1 MNVKAK
7 KMLSLVL
14 AFVMVL
20 GMFPATVF
28 ATNEAGRFADVP
40 ADVWYA
46 DAVQYVADNG
56 LMVGVDDNHFAPGG
70 LTTRGMVVTVLH
82 RMEGEPSAEGTGF
95 TDVEDGV
102 WYTEAILWAQE
113 NGIVEGYGDGT
124 FHPHASMTRE
134 EMMAVFYRYS
144 QYKGYDVSEA
154 ASLTVFTDSVKIQS
168 YAEDA
173 MAWAVSVGLIVGF
186 EDGTIRPQADSNRV
200 QLATVLMRFNNSFIN
215 KLSITI
221 TQDDCTVT
229 EIHHSLGGE
238 FHILNTALQEIS
250 CSAQSEEYPD
260 NEYEIGNILIDE
272 SQRTWKIEDIR
283 LYPGK
288 NDITVTIVDIFG
300 NQASDCITITYDS
313 GSFVEYEESEIVYF
327 DDESQGGYVNNTVIV
342 IIDASVSDR
351 NSIIEEVCNVS
362 SGHVIGCLNGAC
374 MYQVRVDPRSY
385 EELCALCDALVLI
398 EGVSAAN
405 CEYII
410 PANDEIVELPDG
422 DNTDSSTIHTVT
434 QAEDDGITIPDD
446 PWKDTFQGFW
456 GQNWDEDKPSG
467 LNWWTE
473 AVRALSA
480 WNYTDKMQSI
490 SIGIVD
496 TGVDTQHEDL
506 TISNSLNSNIK
517 GDHGTHVAGII
528 GATANNKKGITGIV
542 WNKRIMNYDAYQ
554 GGDSSST
561 ILVGITELLEA
572 GARVINDSNGT
583 LLDESDVVDHGDQI
597 AALVNNWSTSITDD
611 FIIVQ
616 AAGNSSVDSRRNGH
630 FAAVTD
636 EKALEHI
643 IIVAAADQPSNNTYK
658 LTDFSNYG
666 EGVTIA
672 APGKSIFSTIVTGG
686 MDGDYGKMSG
696 TSMAAPIV
704 TGIVATIWSIDSN
717 FTAAEVKQLLVNT
730 ATTEVSGYHDQGT
743 YYLANAYEAVE
754 EAIARTYDDG
764 TAEGYFVNAATGAG
778 LQVDFR
784 IHEENA
790 EGEVVYYGESN
801 EDGSFWFEVPAGEY
815 VIEAYGQNFISSF
828 TPCTVRARTCKD
840 LGTIPI
846 STEVGENAYRIVLEW
861 GVAPSDLDSHFVAD
875 SITGDS
881 IHIFYS
887 EKYSSYANLDID
899 ITSSYGPE
907 TITVN
912 DAAQLKGFTY
922 SVHNYSN
929 RSAQSGED
937 AAYYLSYSSAVVKVY
952 KANSLIKTYEI
963 PSGRA
968 GTVWNV
974 FSIDEQGNIKT
985 LNTFEFI
992 SDPVYVG
999 RPFGNDTDQNTSNV
1013 SGAHSSKEKES

>member
-313 GSFVEYEESEIVYF
+313 DDHMGIIVEDFKYEY
-327 DDESQGGYVNNTVIV
+327 DIV
-342 IIDASVSDR
+342 IDPGHGGTDVGASNGIKYEKDINLEQSMYEKCRYESMGLKVYMTRYDDTYGTLMGSDTIDELQRRAFTVGYYGVVSKVTYSNHHNASI
-351 NSIIEEVCNVS
+351 NKNTYGFE
-362 SGHVIGCLNGAC
+362 
-374 MYQVRVDPRSY
+374 M
-385 EELCALCDALVLI
+385 LV
-398 EGVSAAN
+398 
-405 CEYII
+405 
-410 PANDEIVELPDG
+410 
-422 DNTDSSTIHTVT
+422 
-434 QAEDDGITIPDD
+434 
-446 PWKDTFQGFW
+446 
-456 GQNWDEDKPSG
+456 
-467 LNWWTE
+467 
-473 AVRALSA
+473 
-480 WNYTDKMQSI
+480 
-490 SIGIVD
+490 
-496 TGVDTQHEDL
+496 
-506 TISNSLNSNIK
+506 SNSLSKKDLIVERNLYSRFKEFYGINDDAIRLYSRDYNTDKVYDKLDGQVYDYMDYYAMIRIPKELYNVNTTIYEPIYMSNSN
-517 GDHGTHVAGII
+517 DFSWYYT
-528 GATANNKKGITGIV
+528 NKKWIDVTEI
-542 WNKRIMNYDAYQ
+542 KIM
-554 GGDSSST
+554 
-561 ILVGITELLEA
+561 
-572 GARVINDSNGT
+572 
-583 LLDESDVVDHGDQI
+583 
-597 AALVNNWSTSITDD
+597 
-611 FIIVQ
+611 
-616 AAGNSSVDSRRNGH
+616 
-630 FAAVTD
+630 
-636 EKALEHI
+636 
-643 IIVAAADQPSNNTYK
+643 
-658 LTDFSNYG
+658 
-666 EGVTIA
+666 
-672 APGKSIFSTIVTGG
+672 
-686 MDGDYGKMSG
+686 
-696 TSMAAPIV
+696 
-704 TGIVATIWSIDSN
+704 
-717 FTAAEVKQLLVNT
+717 
-730 ATTEVSGYHDQGT
+730 
-743 YYLANAYEAVE
+743 
-754 EAIARTYDDG
+754 
-764 TAEGYFVNAATGAG
+764 
-778 LQVDFR
+778 
-784 IHEENA
+784 
-790 EGEVVYYGESN
+790 
-801 EDGSFWFEVPAGEY
+801 EY
-815 VIEAYGQNFISSF
+815 VNYIGGKYN
-828 TPCTVRARTCKD
+828 KD
-840 LGTIPI
+840 
-846 STEVGENAYRIVLEW
+846 
-861 GVAPSDLDSHFVAD
+861 
-875 SITGDS
+875 
-881 IHIFYS
+881 
-887 EKYSSYANLDID
+887 
-899 ITSSYGPE
+899 
-907 TITVN
+907 
-912 DAAQLKGFTY
+912 
-922 SVHNYSN
+922 
-929 RSAQSGED
+929 
-937 AAYYLSYSSAVVKVY
+937 
-952 KANSLIKTYEI
+952 NSMCL
-963 PSGRA
+963 
-968 GTVWNV
+968 
-974 FSIDEQGNIKT
+974 
-985 LNTFEFI
+985 
-992 SDPVYVG
+992 
-999 RPFGNDTDQNTSNV
+999 
-1013 SGAHSSKEKES
+1013 